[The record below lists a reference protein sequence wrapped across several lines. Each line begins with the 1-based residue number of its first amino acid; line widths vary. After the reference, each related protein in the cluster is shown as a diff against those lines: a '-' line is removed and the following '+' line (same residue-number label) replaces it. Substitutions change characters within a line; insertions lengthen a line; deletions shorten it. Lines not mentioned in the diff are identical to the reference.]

1 MDKINISKQKNTPH
15 IQTKMK
21 VKTNFRKMY
30 LIDETMMNSKLSYQ
44 NMSLRPQS
52 EATSSIHINHPP
64 VSADSTL
71 RKVLPNKVQEKSEL
85 VQSRYNKARMDENRM
100 LQGNQ
105 YEGIN
110 SSVVNPG
117 QTLIKQFEEPEN
129 IDSKNMN
136 NHTQNLP
143 PSSIKEKPSE
153 DWINQQ
159 VQHQRENQDT
169 CIECKDKDVTYEPYE
184 IMYPDRTSMEVD
196 DRKIIENPTYTDVN
210 SNQQSQENW
219 SFMNNHDQPQPLT
232 STVDKEPPAGILP
245 VEHTSMEVDDKRIM
259 VRPVID
265 NIQSSVSASNP
276 TVRLDYPTSALYPT
290 QNNLPMYRSNVPS
303 IEHGSNDPPQHLST
317 LSLQNVQP
325 RQLMH
330 VPSDSSSVQNRENRY
345 PQQML
350 KFSSDKKPIIYEQP
364 LSIQYDQNKSTPTYL
379 QYQETP
385 KIVKRP
391 NVTISYTCTLCN
403 LNFAKKEA
411 LLRHNKNIHD
421 AFYQTEKGEKRKFMG
436 TYSDPNKRLK
446 KTPGG
451 KRKLTY
457 VTTEKPKRLKDMTK
471 ALEQYESYNE

>member
-1 MDKINISKQKNTPH
+1 
-15 IQTKMK
+15 MK

-71 RKVLPNKVQEKSEL
+71 HKVPPNKGQERSEL
-85 VQSRYNKARMDENRM
+85 VQSRDNKARMDENGM
-100 LQGNQ
+100 LQGNH
-105 YEGIN
+105 Y
-110 SSVVNPG
+110 SPTVNPG
-117 QTLIKQFEEPEN
+117 QTLINKSEEPEN
-129 IDSKNMN
+129 IDSKTMN

-143 PSSIKEKPSE
+143 SSFIKEKPSE

-219 SFMNNHDQPQPLT
+219 SFMNNHDQLQPLT
-232 STVDKEPPAGILP
+232 STVDKGPPAGILP

-303 IEHGSNDPPQHLST
+303 IEHGSNVPPQHLST

-350 KFSSDKKPIIYEQP
+350 KFSSEKKPIIYEQP

-457 VTTEKPKRLKDMTK
+457 VTTEKPKRLKHMTK

>member
-1 MDKINISKQKNTPH
+1 
-15 IQTKMK
+15 MK

-71 RKVLPNKVQEKSEL
+71 HKVPSNKGQERSEL
-85 VQSRYNKARMDENRM
+85 VQSRDNKARTDENGM
-100 LQGNQ
+100 LQGNH
-105 YEGIN
+105 Y
-110 SSVVNPG
+110 SPTVNPG
-117 QTLIKQFEEPEN
+117 QTLIKQSEEPEN
-129 IDSKNMN
+129 IDSKTMN

-143 PSSIKEKPSE
+143 SSFIKEKPSE

-210 SNQQSQENW
+210 SNQQSQQNW
-219 SFMNNHDQPQPLT
+219 SIMNTHHQQQPLT
-232 STVDKEPPAGILP
+232 STLDKEPPAGILP

-303 IEHGSNDPPQHLST
+303 IEHGSNVPPQHLST

-345 PQQML
+345 PQQ
-350 KFSSDKKPIIYEQP
+350 SSDKKPIIYEQP
-364 LSIQYDQNKSTPTYL
+364 LSIQYEKNKSTPIYL

-471 ALEQYESYNE
+471 PLEQYESYNE

>member
-1 MDKINISKQKNTPH
+1 
-15 IQTKMK
+15 MK

-71 RKVLPNKVQEKSEL
+71 RKVPPNKGQERSEL
-85 VQSRYNKARMDENRM
+85 VQSRDNKARMDENGM
-100 LQGNQ
+100 LQGNH
-105 YEGIN
+105 Y
-110 SSVVNPG
+110 SPTVNPG
-117 QTLIKQFEEPEN
+117 QTLIKKSEEPEN
-129 IDSKNMN
+129 IDSKTMN

-143 PSSIKEKPSE
+143 SSFIKEKPSE

-210 SNQQSQENW
+210 SNQQSQQNW
-219 SFMNNHDQPQPLT
+219 SIMNTHHQLQPLT
-232 STVDKEPPAGILP
+232 STLDNEPPAGILP

-303 IEHGSNDPPQHLST
+303 IEHGSNVPPQHLST

-345 PQQML
+345 PQQ
-350 KFSSDKKPIIYEQP
+350 SSDKKPIIYEQP
-364 LSIQYDQNKSTPTYL
+364 LSIQYEKNKSTPIYL

-391 NVTISYTCTLCN
+391 NETISYTCTLCN

-451 KRKLTY
+451 QRKLNY
-457 VTTEKPKRLKDMTK
+457 VTTEKPKRLKQLTK
-471 ALEQYESYNE
+471 EQYESYNE

>member
-1 MDKINISKQKNTPH
+1 
-15 IQTKMK
+15 MK

-44 NMSLRPQS
+44 NMSLRPKS
-52 EATSSIHINHPP
+52 EVTSSIHINHPP

-71 RKVLPNKVQEKSEL
+71 RKVPPNKGQERSEL
-85 VQSRYNKARMDENRM
+85 VQSRDKKARMDDNDM
-100 LQGNQ
+100 LQGNH
-105 YEGIN
+105 N
-110 SSVVNPG
+110 SPTVNPG
-117 QTLIKQFEEPEN
+117 QTLIKQSEEPE
-129 IDSKNMN
+129 NMN

-143 PSSIKEKPSE
+143 PSFIKEKPSE

-159 VQHQRENQDT
+159 VQQQRENQDT

-184 IMYPDRTSMEVD
+184 IMYPNRTSTEVD
-196 DRKIIENPTYTDVN
+196 DRKIIENPTYNDVN
-210 SNQQSQENW
+210 SNQQSQQNW
-219 SFMNNHDQPQPLT
+219 SFMNTHHPPQPLN
-232 STVDKEPPAGILP
+232 STLNKEPPAGILP
-245 VEHTSMEVDDKRIM
+245 LEHTSMEVDDTRIM

-290 QNNLPMYRSNVPS
+290 QNNSPMHRSNVPS
-303 IEHGSNDPPQHLST
+303 IEHGSNVPAQHLST

-345 PQQML
+345 PQQMVT
-350 KFSSDKKPIIYEQP
+350 FSSDKKPIMYEQP
-364 LSIQYDQNKSTPTYL
+364 LSIQYDQNKSTPMYL

-391 NVTISYTCTLCN
+391 KVTISYTCTLCN

-446 KTPGG
+446 KT
-451 KRKLTY
+451 Y
-457 VTTEKPKRLKDMTK
+457 VTTEKPKRLKQLTK
-471 ALEQYESYNE
+471 E

>member
-1 MDKINISKQKNTPH
+1 
-15 IQTKMK
+15 MK

-52 EATSSIHINHPP
+52 EVTSSIHINHPP

-71 RKVLPNKVQEKSEL
+71 RKVPPNKGQERSEL
-85 VQSRYNKARMDENRM
+85 VQSRDNKARMDENGM
-100 LQGNQ
+100 LQGNH
-105 YEGIN
+105 Y
-110 SSVVNPG
+110 SPTVNPG
-117 QTLIKQFEEPEN
+117 QTLIKQSEEPE
-129 IDSKNMN
+129 NMN

-143 PSSIKEKPSE
+143 PSFIKEKPSE

-159 VQHQRENQDT
+159 VQQQRENQDT

-184 IMYPDRTSMEVD
+184 IMYPNRTSTEVD

-210 SNQQSQENW
+210 SNQQSQQNW
-219 SFMNNHDQPQPLT
+219 SFMNTHHQPQPLT
-232 STVDKEPPAGILP
+232 STLDKESPARILP
-245 VEHTSMEVDDKRIM
+245 LEHTSMEVDDTRIM

-290 QNNLPMYRSNVPS
+290 QNNSPMHRSNVPS
-303 IEHGSNDPPQHLST
+303 IEHGSNVPAQHLST

-345 PQQML
+345 PQQMVT
-350 KFSSDKKPIIYEQP
+350 FSSDKKPIMYEQP
-364 LSIQYDQNKSTPTYL
+364 LSIQYDQNKSTPMYL

-421 AFYQTEKGEKRKFMG
+421 AFYQTEKGDKRKFMG

-457 VTTEKPKRLKDMTK
+457 VTTEKPKRLQQLTK
-471 ALEQYESYNE
+471 EQYESYNE

>member
-1 MDKINISKQKNTPH
+1 
-15 IQTKMK
+15 MK

-71 RKVLPNKVQEKSEL
+71 HKVPPNKVQEKSEL

-117 QTLIKQFEEPEN
+117 QTLIKQSEEPEN
-129 IDSKNMN
+129 IDSKTMN

-143 PSSIKEKPSE
+143 SSFIKEKPSE

-169 CIECKDKDVTYEPYE
+169 CIECKEKDLTYKPYE
-184 IMYPDRTSMEVD
+184 VMYPDRTSMEVD

-210 SNQQSQENW
+210 SNQQSQQNW
-219 SFMNNHDQPQPLT
+219 SIMNTHHQLQPLT
-232 STVDKEPPAGILP
+232 STLDKEPPAGILP

-303 IEHGSNDPPQHLST
+303 IEHGSNVPPQHLST

-325 RQLMH
+325 GQLMH

-364 LSIQYDQNKSTPTYL
+364 LSIQYEKNKSTPLYL

-391 NVTISYTCTLCN
+391 NETISYTCTLCN

-451 KRKLTY
+451 QRKLNY
-457 VTTEKPKRLKDMTK
+457 VTTEKPKRLKQLTK
-471 ALEQYESYNE
+471 EQYESYNE

>member
-1 MDKINISKQKNTPH
+1 
-15 IQTKMK
+15 MK

-71 RKVLPNKVQEKSEL
+71 RKVPPNKVQEKSEL

-100 LQGNQ
+100 LQGRQ

-117 QTLIKQFEEPEN
+117 QTLIKQSEEPEN
-129 IDSKNMN
+129 IESKTMN

-143 PSSIKEKPSE
+143 SSFIKEKPSE

-184 IMYPDRTSMEVD
+184 IMYPDRISMEVD

-219 SFMNNHDQPQPLT
+219 SFMNNHDQLQPLT
-232 STVDKEPPAGILP
+232 STVDKGPPAGILP

-303 IEHGSNDPPQHLST
+303 IEHGSNVPPQHLST

-345 PQQML
+345 PQQ
-350 KFSSDKKPIIYEQP
+350 SSDKKPIIYEQP
-364 LSIQYDQNKSTPTYL
+364 LSIQYEKNKSTPIYL

-391 NVTISYTCTLCN
+391 NETISYTCTLCN

-446 KTPGG
+446 NTPGI
-451 KRKLTY
+451 KRKLTF
-457 VTTEKPKRLKDMTK
+457 VTAEKPKD
-471 ALEQYESYNE
+471 

>member
-1 MDKINISKQKNTPH
+1 
-15 IQTKMK
+15 MK

-44 NMSLRPQS
+44 NISLRPQS

-71 RKVLPNKVQEKSEL
+71 HKVPPNKGQERSEL
-85 VQSRYNKARMDENRM
+85 VQSRDNKARMDENGM
-100 LQGNQ
+100 LQGNH
-105 YEGIN
+105 YSPTVN
-110 SSVVNPG
+110 SG
-117 QTLIKQFEEPEN
+117 QTLIKKSEEPEN
-129 IDSKNMN
+129 IDSKTMN

-143 PSSIKEKPSE
+143 SSFIKEKPSE

-184 IMYPDRTSMEVD
+184 IMYPDRISMEVD

-210 SNQQSQENW
+210 SNQQSQQNW
-219 SFMNNHDQPQPLT
+219 SIMNTHHQLQPLT
-232 STVDKEPPAGILP
+232 STLDKEPPAGILP

-303 IEHGSNDPPQHLST
+303 IEHGSNVPPQHLST

-345 PQQML
+345 PQQ
-350 KFSSDKKPIIYEQP
+350 SSDKKPIIYEQP
-364 LSIQYDQNKSTPTYL
+364 LSIQYEKNKSTPIYL

>member
-1 MDKINISKQKNTPH
+1 
-15 IQTKMK
+15 
-21 VKTNFRKMY
+21 
-30 LIDETMMNSKLSYQ
+30 
-44 NMSLRPQS
+44 
-52 EATSSIHINHPP
+52 
-64 VSADSTL
+64 
-71 RKVLPNKVQEKSEL
+71 
-85 VQSRYNKARMDENRM
+85 
-100 LQGNQ
+100 
-105 YEGIN
+105 
-110 SSVVNPG
+110 
-117 QTLIKQFEEPEN
+117 
-129 IDSKNMN
+129 MN

-143 PSSIKEKPSE
+143 SSFIKEKPSE

-169 CIECKDKDVTYEPYE
+169 CIECKDKDVTYKPYE

-210 SNQQSQENW
+210 SNQQSQQNW
-219 SFMNNHDQPQPLT
+219 SFMNTHDQPQPLT

-303 IEHGSNDPPQHLST
+303 IEHGSNVPPQHLST

-457 VTTEKPKRLKDMTK
+457 VTTEKPKRLKHMTK

>member
-1 MDKINISKQKNTPH
+1 
-15 IQTKMK
+15 MK

-71 RKVLPNKVQEKSEL
+71 HKVPPNKGQERSEL
-85 VQSRYNKARMDENRM
+85 VQSRDNKARMDENGM

-117 QTLIKQFEEPEN
+117 QTLIKQSEEPEN

-169 CIECKDKDVTYEPYE
+169 CIECKEKDLTYKTYEV
-184 IMYPDRTSMEVD
+184 MYPDRTSMEVD

-210 SNQQSQENW
+210 SNQQSQQNW
-219 SFMNNHDQPQPLT
+219 SFMNTHDQQQQLT

-303 IEHGSNDPPQHLST
+303 IEHGSNVPPQHLST

-350 KFSSDKKPIIYEQP
+350 KFSSEKKPIIYEQP
-364 LSIQYDQNKSTPTYL
+364 LSIQYEKNKSTPIYL

-446 KTPGG
+446 KIPGG

-457 VTTEKPKRLKDMTK
+457 ITTEKPKRLKDMTK

>member
-1 MDKINISKQKNTPH
+1 
-15 IQTKMK
+15 MK

-52 EATSSIHINHPP
+52 EVTSSIHINHPP

-71 RKVLPNKVQEKSEL
+71 RKVPPNKGQERSEL
-85 VQSRYNKARMDENRM
+85 VQSRDNKARMDENGM
-100 LQGNQ
+100 LQGNH
-105 YEGIN
+105 Y
-110 SSVVNPG
+110 SPTVNPG
-117 QTLIKQFEEPEN
+117 QTLIKQSEEPE
-129 IDSKNMN
+129 NMN

-143 PSSIKEKPSE
+143 PSFIKEKPSE

-159 VQHQRENQDT
+159 VQQQRENQDT

-184 IMYPDRTSMEVD
+184 IMYPNRTSTEVD

-210 SNQQSQENW
+210 SNQQSQQNW
-219 SFMNNHDQPQPLT
+219 SFMNTHHQPQPLT
-232 STVDKEPPAGILP
+232 STLDKESPARILP
-245 VEHTSMEVDDKRIM
+245 LEHTSMEVDDTRIM

-276 TVRLDYPTSALYPT
+276 TVRLDYPTSALYST
-290 QNNLPMYRSNVPS
+290 QNNSRSNVPS
-303 IEHGSNDPPQHLST
+303 IEHGSNVPAQHLST

-345 PQQML
+345 PQQMVT
-350 KFSSDKKPIIYEQP
+350 FSSDKKPIMYEQP
-364 LSIQYDQNKSTPTYL
+364 LSIQYDQNKSTPMYL

-421 AFYQTEKGEKRKFMG
+421 AFYQTEKGDKRKFMG

-457 VTTEKPKRLKDMTK
+457 VTTEKPKRLQQLTK
-471 ALEQYESYNE
+471 EQYESYNE

>member
-1 MDKINISKQKNTPH
+1 
-15 IQTKMK
+15 MK

-44 NMSLRPQS
+44 NMSLRPKS
-52 EATSSIHINHPP
+52 EVTSSIHINHPP

-71 RKVLPNKVQEKSEL
+71 RKVPPNKGQERSEL
-85 VQSRYNKARMDENRM
+85 VQSRDKKARMDDNDM
-100 LQGNQ
+100 LQGNH
-105 YEGIN
+105 N
-110 SSVVNPG
+110 SPTVNPG
-117 QTLIKQFEEPEN
+117 QTLIKQSEEPE
-129 IDSKNMN
+129 NMN

-143 PSSIKEKPSE
+143 PSFIKEKPSE

-159 VQHQRENQDT
+159 VQQQRENQDT

-184 IMYPDRTSMEVD
+184 IMYPNRTSTEVD

-210 SNQQSQENW
+210 SNQQSQQNW
-219 SFMNNHDQPQPLT
+219 SFMNTHHQPQPLT
-232 STVDKEPPAGILP
+232 STLDKEPPAGILP
-245 VEHTSMEVDDKRIM
+245 LEHTSMEVDDTRIM

-290 QNNLPMYRSNVPS
+290 QNNSPMHRSNVPS
-303 IEHGSNDPPQHLST
+303 IEHGSNVPAQHLST

-325 RQLMH
+325 RQHMH

-345 PQQML
+345 PQQMVT
-350 KFSSDKKPIIYEQP
+350 FSSDKKPIMYEQP
-364 LSIQYDQNKSTPTYL
+364 LSIQYDQNKSTPMYL

-421 AFYQTEKGEKRKFMG
+421 AFYQTEKGDKRKFMS

-457 VTTEKPKRLKDMTK
+457 VTTEKPKRLQQLTK
-471 ALEQYESYNE
+471 EQYESYNE

>member
-1 MDKINISKQKNTPH
+1 
-15 IQTKMK
+15 MK

-71 RKVLPNKVQEKSEL
+71 RKVPPNKVQEKSEL

-100 LQGNQ
+100 LQGRQ

-117 QTLIKQFEEPEN
+117 QTLIKQSEEPEN
-129 IDSKNMN
+129 IDSKTMN

-169 CIECKDKDVTYEPYE
+169 CIECKEKDLTYKTYEV
-184 IMYPDRTSMEVD
+184 MYPDRTSMEVD

-210 SNQQSQENW
+210 SNQQSQQNW
-219 SFMNNHDQPQPLT
+219 SIMNTHHQLQPLT
-232 STVDKEPPAGILP
+232 STLDKEPPAGILP

-303 IEHGSNDPPQHLST
+303 IEHGSNVPPQHLST

-350 KFSSDKKPIIYEQP
+350 KFSSEKKPIIYEQP

-471 ALEQYESYNE
+471 PLEQYESYNE

>member
-1 MDKINISKQKNTPH
+1 
-15 IQTKMK
+15 MK

-52 EATSSIHINHPP
+52 EVTSSIHINHPP

-71 RKVLPNKVQEKSEL
+71 RKVPPNKGQERSEL
-85 VQSRYNKARMDENRM
+85 VQSRDKKARMDDNDM
-100 LQGNQ
+100 LQGNH
-105 YEGIN
+105 N
-110 SSVVNPG
+110 SPTVNPG
-117 QTLIKQFEEPEN
+117 QTLIKQSEEPE
-129 IDSKNMN
+129 NMN

-143 PSSIKEKPSE
+143 PSFIKEKPSE

-159 VQHQRENQDT
+159 VQQQRENQDT

-184 IMYPDRTSMEVD
+184 IMYPNRTSTEVD

-210 SNQQSQENW
+210 SNQQSQQNW
-219 SFMNNHDQPQPLT
+219 SFMNTHHQPQPLT
-232 STVDKEPPAGILP
+232 STLDKEPPAGILP
-245 VEHTSMEVDDKRIM
+245 LEHTSMEVDDTRIM

-276 TVRLDYPTSALYPT
+276 TVRLDYPTSALYST
-290 QNNLPMYRSNVPS
+290 QNNSPMHRSNVPS
-303 IEHGSNDPPQHLST
+303 IEHGSNVPAQHLST

-345 PQQML
+345 PQQMVT
-350 KFSSDKKPIIYEQP
+350 FSSDKKPIMYEQP
-364 LSIQYDQNKSTPTYL
+364 LSIQYDQNKSTPMYL

-421 AFYQTEKGEKRKFMG
+421 AFYQTEKGDKRKFMG

-457 VTTEKPKRLKDMTK
+457 VTTEKPKRLQQLTK
-471 ALEQYESYNE
+471 EQYESYNE

>member
-1 MDKINISKQKNTPH
+1 
-15 IQTKMK
+15 MK

-71 RKVLPNKVQEKSEL
+71 RNVPPNKVQEKSEL

-117 QTLIKQFEEPEN
+117 QTLIKQSEEPEN

-169 CIECKDKDVTYEPYE
+169 CIECKEKDLTYKTYEV
-184 IMYPDRTSMEVD
+184 MYPDRTSMEVD

-210 SNQQSQENW
+210 SNQQSQQNW
-219 SFMNNHDQPQPLT
+219 SIMNTHHQLQPLT
-232 STVDKEPPAGILP
+232 STLDNEPPAGILP

-303 IEHGSNDPPQHLST
+303 IEHGSNNPPQHLST

-364 LSIQYDQNKSTPTYL
+364 LSIQYDQKKSTPMYL

-391 NVTISYTCTLCN
+391 NITISYTCTLCN

>member
-1 MDKINISKQKNTPH
+1 
-15 IQTKMK
+15 
-21 VKTNFRKMY
+21 
-30 LIDETMMNSKLSYQ
+30 
-44 NMSLRPQS
+44 
-52 EATSSIHINHPP
+52 
-64 VSADSTL
+64 
-71 RKVLPNKVQEKSEL
+71 
-85 VQSRYNKARMDENRM
+85 
-100 LQGNQ
+100 
-105 YEGIN
+105 
-110 SSVVNPG
+110 
-117 QTLIKQFEEPEN
+117 
-129 IDSKNMN
+129 MN

-143 PSSIKEKPSE
+143 SSFIKEKPSE

-210 SNQQSQENW
+210 SNQQSQQNW
-219 SFMNNHDQPQPLT
+219 SFMNTHDQPQPLT

-303 IEHGSNDPPQHLST
+303 IEHGSNVPPQHLST

-345 PQQML
+345 PQQ
-350 KFSSDKKPIIYEQP
+350 SSDKKPIIYEQP
-364 LSIQYDQNKSTPTYL
+364 LSIQYEKNKSTPIYL

-391 NVTISYTCTLCN
+391 NETISYTCTLCN

>member
-1 MDKINISKQKNTPH
+1 
-15 IQTKMK
+15 MK

-71 RKVLPNKVQEKSEL
+71 HKVPPNKGQERSEL
-85 VQSRYNKARMDENRM
+85 VQSRDNKARMDENGM
-100 LQGNQ
+100 LQGNH
-105 YEGIN
+105 YSPTVN
-110 SSVVNPG
+110 SG
-117 QTLIKQFEEPEN
+117 QTLIKKSEEPEN
-129 IDSKNMN
+129 IDSKTMN
-136 NHTQNLP
+136 NHTHNLP

-210 SNQQSQENW
+210 SNQQSQQNW
-219 SFMNNHDQPQPLT
+219 SIMNTHHQLQPLT
-232 STVDKEPPAGILP
+232 STLDNEPPAGILP

-303 IEHGSNDPPQHLST
+303 IEHGSNNPPQHLST

-345 PQQML
+345 PQQ
-350 KFSSDKKPIIYEQP
+350 SSDKKPIIYEQP
-364 LSIQYDQNKSTPTYL
+364 LSIQYDQNKSTPMYL

>member
-1 MDKINISKQKNTPH
+1 
-15 IQTKMK
+15 MK

-44 NMSLRPQS
+44 NMSLRPKS
-52 EATSSIHINHPP
+52 EVTSSIHINHPP

-71 RKVLPNKVQEKSEL
+71 RKVPPNKGQERSEL
-85 VQSRYNKARMDENRM
+85 VQSRDNKARMDENGM
-100 LQGNQ
+100 LQGNH
-105 YEGIN
+105 Y
-110 SSVVNPG
+110 SPTVNPG
-117 QTLIKQFEEPEN
+117 QTLIKQSEEPE
-129 IDSKNMN
+129 NMN

-143 PSSIKEKPSE
+143 PSFIKEKPSE

-159 VQHQRENQDT
+159 VQQQRENQDT

-184 IMYPDRTSMEVD
+184 IMYPNRTSTEVD

-210 SNQQSQENW
+210 SNQQSQQNW
-219 SFMNNHDQPQPLT
+219 SFMNTHHQPQPLT
-232 STVDKEPPAGILP
+232 STLDKEPPAGILP
-245 VEHTSMEVDDKRIM
+245 LEHTSMEVDDTRIM

-290 QNNLPMYRSNVPS
+290 QNNSPMHRSNVPS
-303 IEHGSNDPPQHLST
+303 IEHGSNVPAQHLST

-345 PQQML
+345 PQQMVT
-350 KFSSDKKPIIYEQP
+350 FSSDKKPIMYEQP
-364 LSIQYDQNKSTPTYL
+364 LSIQYDQNKSTPMYL

-421 AFYQTEKGEKRKFMG
+421 AFYQTEKGDKRKFMG

-457 VTTEKPKRLKDMTK
+457 VTTEKPKRLQQLTK
-471 ALEQYESYNE
+471 EQYESYNE

>member
-1 MDKINISKQKNTPH
+1 
-15 IQTKMK
+15 MK

-44 NMSLRPQS
+44 NMSLRPKS
-52 EATSSIHINHPP
+52 EVTSSIHINHPP

-71 RKVLPNKVQEKSEL
+71 RKVLPNKGQERSEL
-85 VQSRYNKARMDENRM
+85 VQSRDKKARMDDNGM
-100 LQGNQ
+100 LQGNH
-105 YEGIN
+105 N
-110 SSVVNPG
+110 SPTVNPG
-117 QTLIKQFEEPEN
+117 QTLIKQSEEPE
-129 IDSKNMN
+129 NMN

-143 PSSIKEKPSE
+143 PSFIKEKPSE

-159 VQHQRENQDT
+159 VQQQRENQDT

-184 IMYPDRTSMEVD
+184 IMYPNRTSTEVD
-196 DRKIIENPTYTDVN
+196 DRKIIEAPTYTDVN
-210 SNQQSQENW
+210 SNQQSQQNW
-219 SFMNNHDQPQPLT
+219 SFMNTHHQPQPLT
-232 STVDKEPPAGILP
+232 STLDKESPARILP
-245 VEHTSMEVDDKRIM
+245 LEHTSMEVDDTRIM

-290 QNNLPMYRSNVPS
+290 QNNSPMHRSNVPS
-303 IEHGSNDPPQHLST
+303 IEHGSNVPAQHLST

-345 PQQML
+345 PQQMVT
-350 KFSSDKKPIIYEQP
+350 FSSDKKPIMYEQP
-364 LSIQYDQNKSTPTYL
+364 LSIQYDQNKSTPMYL

-421 AFYQTEKGEKRKFMG
+421 AFYQTEKGDKRKFMG

-457 VTTEKPKRLKDMTK
+457 VTTEKPKRLQQLTK
-471 ALEQYESYNE
+471 EQYESYNE

>member
-1 MDKINISKQKNTPH
+1 
-15 IQTKMK
+15 MK

-71 RKVLPNKVQEKSEL
+71 HKVPPNKGQERSEL
-85 VQSRYNKARMDENRM
+85 VQSRDNKARMDENGM
-100 LQGNQ
+100 LQGNH
-105 YEGIN
+105 Y
-110 SSVVNPG
+110 SPTVNPG
-117 QTLIKQFEEPEN
+117 QTLIKQSQEPEN
-129 IDSKNMN
+129 IDSKTMN

-210 SNQQSQENW
+210 SNQQSQQNW
-219 SFMNNHDQPQPLT
+219 SIMNTHHQLQPLT
-232 STVDKEPPAGILP
+232 STLDNEPPAGILP

-303 IEHGSNDPPQHLST
+303 IEHGSNNPPQHLST

-345 PQQML
+345 PQQ
-350 KFSSDKKPIIYEQP
+350 SSDKKPIIYEQP
-364 LSIQYDQNKSTPTYL
+364 LSIQYDQNKSTPMYL

>member
-1 MDKINISKQKNTPH
+1 
-15 IQTKMK
+15 MK

-44 NMSLRPQS
+44 NMSLRPKS
-52 EATSSIHINHPP
+52 EVTSSIHINHPP

-71 RKVLPNKVQEKSEL
+71 RKVLPNKGQERSEL
-85 VQSRYNKARMDENRM
+85 VQIRDKKARMDDNDM
-100 LQGNQ
+100 LQGNH
-105 YEGIN
+105 N
-110 SSVVNPG
+110 SPTVNPG
-117 QTLIKQFEEPEN
+117 QTLIKQSEEPE
-129 IDSKNMN
+129 NMN

-143 PSSIKEKPSE
+143 PSFIKEKPSE

-159 VQHQRENQDT
+159 VQQQRENQDT

-184 IMYPDRTSMEVD
+184 IMYPNRTSTEVD

-210 SNQQSQENW
+210 SNQQSQQNW
-219 SFMNNHDQPQPLT
+219 SFMNTHHPPQPLN
-232 STVDKEPPAGILP
+232 STLNKEPPAGILP
-245 VEHTSMEVDDKRIM
+245 LEHTSMEVDDTRIM

-265 NIQSSVSASNP
+265 NIQSSLSASNP
-276 TVRLDYPTSALYPT
+276 TVRLDYPTSALYST
-290 QNNLPMYRSNVPS
+290 QNNSPMHRSNVPS
-303 IEHGSNDPPQHLST
+303 IEHGSNVPAQHLST

-345 PQQML
+345 PQQMVT
-350 KFSSDKKPIIYEQP
+350 FSSDKKPIMYEQP
-364 LSIQYDQNKSTPTYL
+364 LSIQYDQNKSTPMYL

-421 AFYQTEKGEKRKFMG
+421 AFYQTEKGDKRKFMG

-457 VTTEKPKRLKDMTK
+457 VTTEKPKRLQQLTK
-471 ALEQYESYNE
+471 EQYESYNE

>member
-1 MDKINISKQKNTPH
+1 MNTH
-15 IQTKMK
+15 
-21 VKTNFRKMY
+21 
-30 LIDETMMNSKLSYQ
+30 
-44 NMSLRPQS
+44 
-52 EATSSIHINHPP
+52 
-64 VSADSTL
+64 
-71 RKVLPNKVQEKSEL
+71 
-85 VQSRYNKARMDENRM
+85 
-100 LQGNQ
+100 
-105 YEGIN
+105 
-110 SSVVNPG
+110 
-117 QTLIKQFEEPEN
+117 
-129 IDSKNMN
+129 
-136 NHTQNLP
+136 
-143 PSSIKEKPSE
+143 
-153 DWINQQ
+153 
-159 VQHQRENQDT
+159 HQL
-169 CIECKDKDVTYEPYE
+169 
-184 IMYPDRTSMEVD
+184 
-196 DRKIIENPTYTDVN
+196 
-210 SNQQSQENW
+210 
-219 SFMNNHDQPQPLT
+219 QPLT
-232 STVDKEPPAGILP
+232 STLDKEPPAGILP

-364 LSIQYDQNKSTPTYL
+364 LSIQYEKNKSTPIYL

>member
-1 MDKINISKQKNTPH
+1 
-15 IQTKMK
+15 MK

-44 NMSLRPQS
+44 NMSLRPKS
-52 EATSSIHINHPP
+52 EVTSSIHINHPP

-71 RKVLPNKVQEKSEL
+71 RKVPPNKGQERSEL
-85 VQSRYNKARMDENRM
+85 VQSRDKKARMDDNDM
-100 LQGNQ
+100 LQGNH
-105 YEGIN
+105 N
-110 SSVVNPG
+110 SPTVNPG
-117 QTLIKQFEEPEN
+117 QTLIKQSEEPE
-129 IDSKNMN
+129 NMN

-143 PSSIKEKPSE
+143 PSFIKEKPSE

-159 VQHQRENQDT
+159 VQQQRENQDT

-184 IMYPDRTSMEVD
+184 IMYPNRTSTEVD

-210 SNQQSQENW
+210 SNQQSQQNW
-219 SFMNNHDQPQPLT
+219 SFMNTHHQPQPLT
-232 STVDKEPPAGILP
+232 STLDKEPPAGILP
-245 VEHTSMEVDDKRIM
+245 LEHTSMEVDDTRIM

-290 QNNLPMYRSNVPS
+290 QNNSPMHRSNVPS
-303 IEHGSNDPPQHLST
+303 IEHGSNVPAQHLST

-345 PQQML
+345 PQQMVT
-350 KFSSDKKPIIYEQP
+350 FSSDKKPIMYEQP
-364 LSIQYDQNKSTPTYL
+364 LSIQYDQNKSTPMYL

-421 AFYQTEKGEKRKFMG
+421 AFYQTEKGDKRKFMG

-457 VTTEKPKRLKDMTK
+457 VTTEKPKRLQQLTK
-471 ALEQYESYNE
+471 EQYESYNE

>member
-1 MDKINISKQKNTPH
+1 
-15 IQTKMK
+15 MK

-44 NMSLRPQS
+44 NMSLRPKS
-52 EATSSIHINHPP
+52 EVTSSIHINHPP

-71 RKVLPNKVQEKSEL
+71 RKVLPNKGQERSEL
-85 VQSRYNKARMDENRM
+85 VQSRDKKARMDDNDM
-100 LQGNQ
+100 LQGNH
-105 YEGIN
+105 N
-110 SSVVNPG
+110 SPTVNPG
-117 QTLIKQFEEPEN
+117 QTLIKQSEEPE
-129 IDSKNMN
+129 NMN

-143 PSSIKEKPSE
+143 PSFIKEKPSE

-159 VQHQRENQDT
+159 VQQQRENQDT

-184 IMYPDRTSMEVD
+184 IMYPNRTSTEVD

-210 SNQQSQENW
+210 SNQQSQQNW
-219 SFMNNHDQPQPLT
+219 SFMNTHHQPQPLT
-232 STVDKEPPAGILP
+232 STLDKEPPAGILP
-245 VEHTSMEVDDKRIM
+245 LEHTSMEVDDTRIM

-290 QNNLPMYRSNVPS
+290 QNNSPMHRSNVPS
-303 IEHGSNDPPQHLST
+303 IEHGSNVPAQHLST

-345 PQQML
+345 PQQMVT
-350 KFSSDKKPIIYEQP
+350 FSSDKKPIMYEQP
-364 LSIQYDQNKSTPTYL
+364 LSIQYDQNKSTPMYL

-421 AFYQTEKGEKRKFMG
+421 AFYQTEKGDKRKFMG

-457 VTTEKPKRLKDMTK
+457 VTTEKPKRLQQLTK
-471 ALEQYESYNE
+471 EQYESYNE